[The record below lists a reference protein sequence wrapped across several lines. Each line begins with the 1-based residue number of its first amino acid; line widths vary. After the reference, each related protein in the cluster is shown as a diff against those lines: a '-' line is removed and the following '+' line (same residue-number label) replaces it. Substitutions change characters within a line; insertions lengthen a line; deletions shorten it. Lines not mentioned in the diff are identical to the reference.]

1 MYELTD
7 EIIAYLNKKFI
18 RLFGRLKGLT
28 VIDELN
34 VIGKVNE
41 VYKEAETLTQS
52 CFLELAQKVYKETVN
67 NPKFNFELAW
77 VAGFLNQY
85 DPTTKYVFSHE
96 VERKAARCAES
107 IIASN
112 TKVREVETALRYWS
126 NMVTQYA
133 DDITVAAVVQ
143 AYKDDGVEKVIWLTE
158 MDNRRCKECVKREGK
173 IYDIDKIP
181 PKPHIGCRC
190 WIKPWFGG
198 NE

>member
-77 VAGFLNQY
+77 VAGFLDQY
-85 DPTTKYVFSHE
+85 NPTTKYVFSHE

-158 MDNRRCKECVKREGK
+158 MDNRRCKECAKREGK